1 MCSLSSVASA
11 LIAKAR
17 ELTLA
22 MKLGGMEVRS
32 QASIPCSGSF
42 EQQPS

>member
-1 MCSLSSVASA
+1 MCSLSSVALA

-22 MKLGGMEVRS
+22 MKLGGDGGPFAGLYPLQRV
-32 QASIPCSGSF
+32 I
-42 EQQPS
+42 